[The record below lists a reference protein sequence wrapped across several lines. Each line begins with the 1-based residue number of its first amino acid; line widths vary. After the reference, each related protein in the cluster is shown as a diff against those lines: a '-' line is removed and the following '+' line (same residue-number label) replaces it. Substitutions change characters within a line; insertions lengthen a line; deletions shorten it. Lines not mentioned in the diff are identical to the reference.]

1 MRNFTLKIKQQFSFI
16 ARNKGGTRLT
26 HSDIV
31 VSKFDERWSEI
42 FQSMKQVLSKS
53 LNDLIIDIEHV
64 GSTSVQGLG
73 AKPIL
78 DIDIVIEN
86 YDVFPQ
92 VIQGLESI
100 GYFHQEEWSFDGREA
115 FGRKD
120 IYTPWDGNATRWMQ
134 HHLYVCNKDSKEL
147 ARHLLFRDYLRNN
160 PQVVIEYENL
170 KRNLAN
176 TVKDRTSYTL
186 GKTEFISKILEKVTD

>member
-1 MRNFTLKIKQQFSFI
+1 M
-16 ARNKGGTRLT
+16 T

-42 FQSMKQVLSKS
+42 FQSMKQVLSKY

-86 YDVFPQ
+86 YDVFPH
-92 VIQGLESI
+92 VIQGLENI
-100 GYFHQEEWSFDGREA
+100 GYFHQEEWSFYGREA

-120 IYTPWDGNATRWMQ
+120 VYTPWDGNSTRWME

-147 ARHLLFRDYLRNN
+147 ARHLVFRDYLRNN

-186 GKTEFISKILEKVTD
+186 GKTEFISMILEKVTDQMIK